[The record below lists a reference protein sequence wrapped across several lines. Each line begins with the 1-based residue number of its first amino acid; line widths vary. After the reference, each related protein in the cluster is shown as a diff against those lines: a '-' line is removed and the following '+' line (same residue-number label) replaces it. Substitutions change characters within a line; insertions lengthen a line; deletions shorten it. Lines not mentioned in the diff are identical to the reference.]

1 MQLKVIYDS
10 RSVAEGLTSDWGF
23 ACLVGDDLLFNTGE
37 KPGLLFGNM
46 ARLGIHPE
54 ALTSVVISHADV
66 YHAGGLFD
74 LLDKNPSIRIY
85 LHPKFPQGFIANVRE
100 RWGARLTLVDTF
112 TELSPDVYV
121 TGPYPTREQALVI
134 RGKAGLVVLTG
145 CAQPN
150 AVDILENVQQHLA
163 EPIDLVIGGLHLA
176 CRVYQGMEDEAVEII
191 KGFRQLG
198 VKRVGPCHCTGKEA
212 IQIFRNEYGDDFV
225 EVGAGSILQ
234 V

>member
-1 MQLKVIYDS
+1 LQLKVIYDNKS
-10 RSVAEGLTSDWGF
+10 MVEGLTSDWGF
-23 ACLVGDDLLFNTGE
+23 SCLVGDDLLFNTGE
-37 KPGLLFGNM
+37 KAPLLFENM
-46 ARLGIHPE
+46 AKLGIRPE

-74 LLDKNPSIRIY
+74 LLEQNPSIRIY

-100 RWGARLTLVDTF
+100 RAGARLMLVDTF

-150 AVDILENVQQHLA
+150 AVDILKNVQQRLS

-176 CRVYQGMEDEAVEII
+176 CRVYRGMEEEAVEII

-198 VKRVGPCHCTGKEA
+198 VKRVGPCHCTGEEA
-212 IQIFRNEYGDDFV
+212 IQLFRKAYGDDFV
-225 EVGAGSILQ
+225 EVGAGLTLQ

>member
-1 MQLKVIYDS
+1 MQLKVIYDNKS
-10 RSVAEGLTSDWGF
+10 MVEGLTSDWGF

-37 KPGLLFGNM
+37 KASLLFENM
-46 ARLGIHPE
+46 TKLGIRPS

-74 LLDKNPSIRIY
+74 LMEENPSIRIY
-85 LHPKFPQGFIANVRE
+85 LHPKFPQGFIKNVRE
-100 RWGARLTLVDTF
+100 RWGDRLTLVDSF

-134 RGKAGLVVLTG
+134 RGKTGLVVLTG

-150 AVDILENVQQHLA
+150 AVDILENVQQHLS

-176 CRVYQGMEDEAVEII
+176 CRMEDEMRKVIE
-191 KGFRQLG
+191 GFRQLG
-198 VKRVGPCHCTGKEA
+198 VKRVGPCHCTGEEA
-212 IQIFRNEYGDDFV
+212 VKLFKDAYGDDSLD
-225 EVGAGSILQ
+225 VGVGFT
-234 V
+234 VKV

>member
-1 MQLKVIYDS
+1 LQLKVIYDNK
-10 RSVAEGLTSDWGF
+10 SVVEGLTSDWGF

-37 KPGLLFGNM
+37 KAPLLLENM
-46 ARLGIHPE
+46 AKLGIRPE
-54 ALTSVVISHADV
+54 ALTSVVVSHADV

-74 LLDKNPSIRIY
+74 LMEQNPSIRIY

-100 RWGARLTLVDTF
+100 RWGDRLTLVDTF

-150 AVDILENVQQHLA
+150 AVDILENVQQHLS

-176 CRVYQGMEDEAVEII
+176 CRMEDEMRKVIE
-191 KGFRQLG
+191 GFRQLG
-198 VKRVGPCHCTGKEA
+198 VKRVGPCHCTGEEA
-212 IQIFRNEYGDDFV
+212 VKLFKDAYGDDSLN
-225 EVGAGSILQ
+225 VGVGFT
-234 V
+234 VKV